1 MDDHLSALTTEIADR
16 IGRTQASVAE
26 LQRRLPS
33 VGVRVSS
40 AGGEV
45 VVSVNE
51 QGRLMALQ
59 LESDLTDRVSCD
71 ALESLIN
78 NTLRVAVDLAGAHR
92 ATV

>member
-1 MDDHLSALTTEIADR
+1 MDDHLTALNTEIAAR

-71 ALESLIN
+71 ALEGLIN

-92 ATV
+92 ATA